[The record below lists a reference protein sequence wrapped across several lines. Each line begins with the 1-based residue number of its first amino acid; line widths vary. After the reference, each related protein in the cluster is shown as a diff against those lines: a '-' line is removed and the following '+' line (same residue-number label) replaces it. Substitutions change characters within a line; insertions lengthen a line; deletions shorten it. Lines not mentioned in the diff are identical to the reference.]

1 MLSGR
6 EVTNSLEVYPNDEWW
21 SRLETA
27 TANGINVQRVLSEEV
42 VGNPKDN
49 LDSDDAWGGIA
60 TSDSSDDDEDG
71 GSGKGG
77 GNTGTGFVHGQFST
91 VGGLNNFSSEEN
103 YDHASHDHGYRSI
116 RYGAQEDT
124 MYGRRTRGPND
135 DQDVVSVALSFDSI
149 SLGSGTGTSNES
161 QEGNNQYGYNVYGYN
176 QCTEVSDQS
185 SSFHHPYY
193 PLIGETVGSS
203 KDIYDYH
210 IQHYNLYYMSHMSWS
225 DYCTFVDQRVSY
237 DSYQQPRFSFWM

>member
-1 MLSGR
+1 
-6 EVTNSLEVYPNDEWW
+6 
-21 SRLETA
+21 
-27 TANGINVQRVLSEEV
+27 
-42 VGNPKDN
+42 
-49 LDSDDAWGGIA
+49 
-60 TSDSSDDDEDG
+60 
-71 GSGKGG
+71 
-77 GNTGTGFVHGQFST
+77 
-91 VGGLNNFSSEEN
+91 
-103 YDHASHDHGYRSI
+103 
-116 RYGAQEDT
+116 

-161 QEGNNQYGYNVYGYN
+161 QEGNNQYGYN
-176 QCTEVSDQS
+176 QCAEVSDQS

-237 DSYQQPRFSFWM
+237 DSYQ